1 VISSGKSSRKLSTPF
16 FIGGGLNLL
25 ISAFASILII
35 PNSQMIDFNASWTSV
50 FHLFFIIFP

>member
-16 FIGGGLNLL
+16 FIGGGLHLL

-35 PNSQMIDFNASWTSV
+35 PNPQMIDFNAS
-50 FHLFFIIFP
+50 